1 MWKKAVPALLAAVGL
16 SYLLAF
22 LLGNTWPL
30 PDLYA
35 RWNLFFNAILFSI
48 ISLVYGL
55 SFRTADLPGL
65 FLVVLVIRLLLCLF
79 YVLTI
84 SFLSKEIF
92 HNMALRFLGDFVIY
106 TVADIW
112 LASQLTQLKKRGD

>member
-1 MWKKAVPALLAAVGL
+1 MWKKAVPALLAAIGL

-22 LLGNTWPL
+22 LLGNILPL
-30 PDLYA
+30 SNLHA

-55 SFRTADLPGL
+55 SFRTTDLPGL

-112 LASQLTQLKKRGD
+112 LASQLIQLKKRGD